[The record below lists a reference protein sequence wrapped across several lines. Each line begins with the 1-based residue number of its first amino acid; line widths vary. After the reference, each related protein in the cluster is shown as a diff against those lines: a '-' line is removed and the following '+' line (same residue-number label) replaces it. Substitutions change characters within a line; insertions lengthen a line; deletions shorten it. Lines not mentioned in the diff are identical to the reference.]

1 MIFVASS
8 YLGVK
13 YHCCILLVWQVLQ
26 EGAGHAQDEPVPGGD
41 EAGGGGQ
48 EEPAPHLLRHHWGR
62 QRYDQRD

>member
-13 YHCCILLVWQVLQ
+13 YHSCILLVWQVLQ

-48 EEPAPHLLRHHWGR
+48 EEPAPHLLRHHRGR